1 MLVCF
6 ELPPH
11 QILSFII
18 HDGASHT
25 AQTHSSDLA
34 MQSIAF
40 QLQPIAVRFATGCK
54 ILLYHSS
61 FY

>member
-1 MLVCF
+1 MLICF

-11 QILSFII
+11 QILSLII

-34 MQSIAF
+34 IQSIAF
-40 QLQPIAVRFATGCK
+40 QLQPIANRFAIGCNF
-54 ILLYHSS
+54 LFYRSS
-61 FY
+61 SY

>member
-1 MLVCF
+1 MLVCR

-18 HDGASHT
+18 YDGASHT

-34 MQSIAF
+34 IQSIAVR
-40 QLQPIAVRFATGCK
+40 LQPIAIEFATGCK
-54 ILLYHSS
+54 FLFYRSS
-61 FY
+61 SY